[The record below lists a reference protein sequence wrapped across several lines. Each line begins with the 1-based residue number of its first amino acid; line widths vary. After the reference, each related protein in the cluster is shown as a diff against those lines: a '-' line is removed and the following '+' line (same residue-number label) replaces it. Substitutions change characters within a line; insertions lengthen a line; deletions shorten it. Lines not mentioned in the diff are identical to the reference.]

1 MVNQFFKGLILIQL
15 AELIQLAKM
24 IQINASF
31 SVIITRVED

>member
-24 IQINASF
+24 IQINTSF
-31 SVIITRVED
+31 SVIITRV

>member
-1 MVNQFFKGLILIQL
+1 MFNQFFKGLILIQL

-24 IQINASF
+24 IQINTSF

>member
-15 AELIQLAKM
+15 AELIRLAKM

>member
-24 IQINASF
+24 IQINTSF